1 MYHLTLAQRRYVG
14 HVRFPKE
21 VVVVYWLT
29 KKRNIEPLKNGL
41 LSNALNLERDMFV
54 LLCDT
59 SIFKRQT
66 KLTNRNYKSSKIE
79 NQFINCNKMK
89 TSFILSSRLVSRNYA
104 SPVNVLF
111 IGIPVKKKEMRD
123 LRGEKRIIL
132 PNTSIQRI
140 FFFSEQNHTTMNFI
154 NFFKLYLYT
163 ILFFHW

>member
-79 NQFINCNKMK
+79 NQFINCNEMK
-89 TSFILSSRLVSRNYA
+89 TSFILSSRLVSRNHA

-111 IGIPVKKKEMRD
+111 IGIPVKKKRD
-123 LRGEKRIIL
+123 ERSSRREKNYFTEYKYIAD
-132 PNTSIQRI
+132 
-140 FFFSEQNHTTMNFI
+140 FFFFRTKPYYYELY
-154 NFFKLYLYT
+154 KL
-163 ILFFHW
+163 F